1 MSVSTR
7 SLTVRVVLFA
17 RYAEVVGTEACRV
30 ELPAPATVGDVLA
43 AFKADLPAARDLP
56 DRPLCACNH
65 RQASLDD
72 PVGDGDEI
80 ALLPPLA
87 GG

>member
-1 MSVSTR
+1 MNVSTR

-17 RYAEVVGTEACRV
+17 RYAEVVGTDACRV
-30 ELPAPATVGDVLA
+30 EVSAPATVGDVLA
-43 AFKADLPAARDLP
+43 AFKSGLPAARALP
-56 DRPLCACNH
+56 ERPLCACNH

-80 ALLPPLA
+80 GLLPPLA